1 MEFSSIVMA
10 SFTELLSA
18 KSKTIVSAVG
28 IQTHFLIKLGGEALY
43 LEFNFTF
50 EELRETDSN

>member
-1 MEFSSIVMA
+1 MA